1 MWDTESTMKNKIIA
15 VISLSIL
22 AGCSTTSKNQRVV
35 NVEQWPTTTQSV
47 QTVSHLS
54 SQTTKASA
62 EQVKPVC
69 ETDSMRQNVI
79 DYDKTNDTVRIMTVQ
94 DSSGS
99 SRVLS
104 EVEVDCRDY
113 FLRKS
118 LAPADTNIVSVRTE
132 VVEYPAEEP
141 RRSTRV
147 QNQRYT
153 YIVQKGD
160 TVWGIAREHCTTA
173 KAISRLNGLGRGN
186 FIDIGQRLKLP
197 DEEC

>member
-1 MWDTESTMKNKIIA
+1 MKNKLIA

-47 QTVSHLS
+47 QTVGHVSA
-54 SQTTKASA
+54 QTSKASA
-62 EQVKPVC
+62 DQVKTVC
-69 ETDSMRQNVI
+69 ETDSMRENVV

-94 DSSGS
+94 DSNGS

-118 LAPADTNIVSVRTE
+118 LAPTDANIVSVRTE
-132 VVEYPAEEP
+132 VVDVPAEEP

-197 DEEC
+197 DEECR

>member
-1 MWDTESTMKNKIIA
+1 MENTIIA
-15 VISLSIL
+15 TVTLSLL
-22 AGCSTTSKNQRVV
+22 AGCTTASKNQRVV
-35 NVEQWPTTTQSV
+35 NVEKYSTPPQSI
-47 QTVSHLS
+47 QTASHVS
-54 SQTTKASA
+54 SQSSKASTD
-62 EQVKPVC
+62 QIKTVC

-104 EVEVDCRDY
+104 EVEIDCRDY

-118 LAPADTNIVSVRTE
+118 LTSNDTNIVNARTE
-132 VVEYPAEEP
+132 VVEYPPEP
-141 RRSTRV
+141 RPVTRV

-160 TVWGIAREHCTTA
+160 TVWGIAREHCTSA
-173 KAISRLNGLGRGN
+173 EAISRLNGLRRGN
-186 FIDIGQRLKLP
+186 LIDIGQRLKLP
-197 DEEC
+197 DEECD

>member
-1 MWDTESTMKNKIIA
+1 MKNKIIA
-15 VISLSIL
+15 VLTLSLL
-22 AGCSTTSKNQRVV
+22 AGCSTANKTQRVV
-35 NVEQWPTTTQSV
+35 NVEQWPTTQSV
-47 QTVSHLS
+47 QSTSHIS
-54 SQTTKASA
+54 SQISQAST
-62 EQVKPVC
+62 EQIKTVC
-69 ETDSMRQNVI
+69 ETDAMRQNVI
-79 DYDKTNDTVRIMTVQ
+79 DYDKSNDTVRIMTVQ
-94 DSSGS
+94 DSTGS

-118 LAPADTNIVSVRTE
+118 LANSDASLVNAKTVTSDLPA
-132 VVEYPAEEP
+132 EP
-141 RRSTRV
+141 RRSTRLEP
-147 QNQRYT
+147 QRYT

-160 TVWGIAREHCTTA
+160 TVWGIAREHCTTV

>member
-1 MWDTESTMKNKIIA
+1 
-15 VISLSIL
+15 
-22 AGCSTTSKNQRVV
+22 
-35 NVEQWPTTTQSV
+35 
-47 QTVSHLS
+47 
-54 SQTTKASA
+54 
-62 EQVKPVC
+62 
-69 ETDSMRQNVI
+69 MRQNVI
-79 DYDKTNDTVRIMTVQ
+79 DYDKSNDTVRIMTVQ
-94 DSSGS
+94 DSTGS

-118 LAPADTNIVSVRTE
+118 LANSDASLVNAKTVTSDLPA
-132 VVEYPAEEP
+132 EP
-141 RRSTRV
+141 RRSTRLEP
-147 QNQRYT
+147 QRYT

-160 TVWGIAREHCTTA
+160 TVWGIAREHCTTV

>member
-1 MWDTESTMKNKIIA
+1 
-15 VISLSIL
+15 
-22 AGCSTTSKNQRVV
+22 
-35 NVEQWPTTTQSV
+35 
-47 QTVSHLS
+47 
-54 SQTTKASA
+54 
-62 EQVKPVC
+62 
-69 ETDSMRQNVI
+69 
-79 DYDKTNDTVRIMTVQ
+79 MTVQ
-94 DSSGS
+94 DSTGS

-118 LAPADTNIVSVRTE
+118 LANSDASLVNAKTVTSDRPA
-132 VVEYPAEEP
+132 EP
-141 RRSTRV
+141 RRSTRLEP
-147 QNQRYT
+147 QRYT

-160 TVWGIAREHCTTA
+160 TVWGIAREHCTTV

>member
-1 MWDTESTMKNKIIA
+1 MKNKVIA
-15 VISLSIL
+15 VATLTIL
-22 AGCSTTSKNQRVV
+22 AGCSTISKNQRVV
-35 NVEQWPTTTQSV
+35 NAEQWPTTTQSV
-47 QTVSHLS
+47 QNASHVSS
-54 SQTTKASA
+54 PTSKASA
-62 EQVKPVC
+62 DQVKTVC
-69 ETDSMRQNVI
+69 ETDSMRENVV

-104 EVEVDCRDY
+104 EVEIDCRDY

-118 LAPADTNIVSVRTE
+118 LAPADANIVSVRTE
-132 VVEYPAEEP
+132 VVDVPAEEP

-197 DEEC
+197 DEECR